1 MKKYN
6 RVAPEIK
13 EQIIG
18 RIKNDGLTIKQVAQ
32 EHGIPESTVATWI
45 ARKIEGQPSLG
56 EIIKLKKEN
65 DQLKQLIG
73 DITLKLSE
81 TQKKK

>member
-1 MKKYN
+1 
-6 RVAPEIK
+6 V
-13 EQIIG
+13 
-18 RIKNDGLTIKQVAQ
+18 
-32 EHGIPESTVATWI
+32 
-45 ARKIEGQPSLG
+45 EGQPSLG

-65 DQLKQLIG
+65 DELKRLIG